1 MSTRSL
7 SDTEL
12 LRAEIAAAA
21 ARMIAED
28 GVDYGTAKRK
38 AAKQILGNNKVRGD
52 VLPDNALLEDEVRL
66 YNALF
71 FGDTQ
76 PARLLHL
83 RTLAVRLMAEL
94 APFQPHLTGAVLNG
108 TAGAHSDIHLQL
120 FADSPKEV
128 EIYLMNKRID
138 FEVSESAHF
147 KGRNEAVET
156 LSFMWQQEGVHLALY
171 ETDDL
176 RGAVKKSASGRQ
188 ERADIESV
196 RALITEGNEQK

>member
-1 MSTRSL
+1 MSTHPP
-7 SDTEL
+7 SDAET
-12 LRAEIAAAA
+12 LRAEIAIAA

-52 VLPDNALLEDEVRL
+52 ILPDNAMLEDEVRI
-66 YNALF
+66 YNELF

-108 TAGAHSDIHLQL
+108 TAGEHSDIHLQL
-120 FADSPKEV
+120 FADSPKDV
-128 EIYLMNKRID
+128 EIYLLNKRID
-138 FEVSESAHF
+138 FEVSESSHF
-147 KGRNEAVET
+147 KGRSEAVET

-176 RGAVKKSASGRQ
+176 RGAIKKSASGRQ
-188 ERADIESV
+188 ERADIEFV
-196 RALITEGNEQK
+196 RALILESEQK